1 MFTGIIT
8 EVGRLREV
16 RPIHDGVDL
25 IVDAPGTVARL
36 SLGASVAL
44 NGVCQ
49 TVVEITPPA
58 FRVQAV
64 GATLQ
69 RTTLGRLKPGDS
81 LNIEPS
87 LRAGDELGGHL
98 VMGHVDGVG
107 TLQAMAPRG
116 DAVFM
121 TIALPADLIRFAAS
135 RGSLCVDGTSLTVA
149 ETEADRVIISLIP
162 HTVRNTI
169 ARGYRPGQ
177 PVNIEVDI
185 IARYLDRLLGGR
197 PAGKGPAVT
206 LEMLKEKFS

>member
-8 EVGRLREV
+8 EIGRLKEV
-16 RPIHDGVDL
+16 RPIRDGVDL

-44 NGVCQ
+44 NGACQ
-49 TVVEITPPA
+49 TVVEIAPPG

-69 RTTLGRLKPGDS
+69 RTTLGGLSAGDP

-87 LRAGDELGGHL
+87 VRAGDELGGHL

-121 TIALPADLIRFAAS
+121 TIALPADLVRFAAP

-149 ETEADRVIISLIP
+149 EAEADRVVISLIP
-162 HTVRNTI
+162 HTVRNTSP
-169 ARGYRPGQ
+169 AATGPGS
-177 PVNIEVDI
+177 
-185 IARYLDRLLGGR
+185 R
-197 PAGKGPAVT
+197 
-206 LEMLKEKFS
+206 

>member
-8 EVGRLREV
+8 EVGRLREI
-16 RPIHDGVDL
+16 RPRRDGADL
-25 IVDAPGTVARL
+25 VVEAPGTGPRL
-36 SLGASVAL
+36 VIGASVAL

-49 TVVEITPPA
+49 TVVEIAPPA

-69 RTTLGRLKPGDS
+69 RTTLGGLKAGDA
-81 LNIEPS
+81 LNLEPS
-87 LRAGDELGGHL
+87 LRAGDEIGGHL

-107 TLQAMAPRG
+107 TLLSLTPRG

-121 TIALPADLIRFAAS
+121 TVTLPPDLLRFAAP
-135 RGSLCVDGTSLTVA
+135 RGSLCVDGTSLTIADV
-149 ETEADRVIISLIP
+149 EADRVVISLIP
-162 HTVRNTI
+162 HTVRSSI
-169 ARGYRPGQ
+169 ACSYRPGQ

-185 IARYLDRLLGGR
+185 IARYLDRLLGDR
-197 PAGKGPAVT
+197 PAGSAPSVT